1 MSTKVKSLHFINSSN
16 SVDTS
21 ANSAFFLN
29 FLYQGAE
36 KSTVSWVFEDLEFK
50 ILEGYDQFWSKPSE
64 RGNAQK
70 GLLAHLAALFL
81 LFLVFEFF
89 SFGPPL
95 ETMKKK

>member
-1 MSTKVKSLHFINSSN
+1 MPPNKAQALVFHHLLCTVIKLFIVICHDFSIHF
-16 SVDTS
+16 
-21 ANSAFFLN
+21 
-29 FLYQGAE
+29 
-36 KSTVSWVFEDLEFK
+36 FK
-50 ILEGYDQFWSKPSE
+50 

-95 ETMKKK
+95 ETMKKNVV

>member
-1 MSTKVKSLHFINSSN
+1 ME
-16 SVDTS
+16 D
-21 ANSAFFLN
+21 FFRNLLVLN
-29 FLYQGAE
+29 
-36 KSTVSWVFEDLEFK
+36 K
-50 ILEGYDQFWSKPSE
+50 

-95 ETMKKK
+95 ETMKKKVVLGQI